1 HEQEQNNLL
10 NDYHLSPI
18 FKRQN
23 KTLVNFAPQQRTEKH
38 TDRAQQTI
46 KVNQHGAQTQIQAA
60 LITTT
65 ASSAPLGQAFGLP
78 PLPEHNPCDN
88 SIARP
93 ELWIV
98 HNNTMIRLLW
108 IVPSTSMGSIR
119 EYEIYTYQ
127 QGVTTTSSDWKK
139 TATVK

>member
-1 HEQEQNNLL
+1 EF
-10 NDYHLSPI
+10 PI
-18 FKRQN
+18 N
-23 KTLVNFAPQQRTEKH
+23 ILVG
-38 TDRAQQTI
+38 AQQTI

-139 TATVK
+139 VWIIIIMINYNEFVVSVVVIK